1 MLQHLQSEQLT
12 GVVYRAKEGGRFRL
26 FLIPYLFNK
35 LLYFW
40 SYMKSLSFNY
50 CIPIHNREI
59 DDPIKILE
67 ADGIKVSNSGYSLFL
82 RLRKNRVM
90 IAWVMHLI

>member
-1 MLQHLQSEQLT
+1 
-12 GVVYRAKEGGRFRL
+12 
-26 FLIPYLFNK
+26 
-35 LLYFW
+35 
-40 SYMKSLSFNY
+40 MKSLSFNY